1 MSFAKFGFLFLALAA
16 SGCYEGIVSARAQRD
31 LGCDDVSVSPTG
43 PGGEYEATG
52 CGGTVDYACLTTRE
66 GSTCVREADSTPAVT
81 PVVAYAAP
89 PAPAKTTPKTESDF
103 PLRAAAS
110 TMKLAASFAQDCDSV
125 PGPRGEGTAE
135 LTFESDGRVSSV
147 VLSEPFRGTP
157 VGECVADKFRRASI
171 PAFSGGPKVARK
183 SFEVP
188 T

>member
-1 MSFAKFGFLFLALAA
+1 MSFAKFGVLFFAFAA

-31 LGCDDVSVSPTG
+31 LACDDVSVSPAG
-43 PGGEYEATG
+43 PGGEYEASG
-52 CGGTVDYACLTTRE
+52 CGGTIDYACLTTRD
-66 GSTCVREADSTPAVT
+66 GSTCIREADSTPVT
-81 PVVAYAAP
+81 PVVAIVAP
-89 PAPAKTTPKTESDF
+89 PAPAKTTSDF

-110 TMKLAASFAQDCDSV
+110 TMKLAASFAQDCNALS
-125 PGPRGEGTAE
+125 GPRGEGTAE

-183 SFEVP
+183 SFDVP